1 MTMKALKYI
10 NILIVGIVIMSCDD
24 QIYPELNDAPEVVV
38 VDAWVNNKPEDQV
51 IKVTKTQPYFDNS
64 ESVGVTG
71 AEVYIV
77 DNEGTRFDFV
87 ESTNGAYVWSYSAE
101 AFGTVGNSYTLTVV
115 AEGNTYTSVSELNR
129 VPTVDSV
136 TFRCELETAFG
147 TEEEFYIGEFWSRDP
162 EGTGDTYWIKSF
174 KNEQYLAK
182 PSEINIAWDA
192 GFSAGGAIDGLIFI
206 PPIRDAVN
214 PFDEDPNE
222 EDSFLSP
229 YEDGDSLYV
238 EVHSITHAAHNF
250 LTQLSIQTDRPGGFA
265 ALFDTPLSNVP
276 TNIVNTTSDDLALG
290 FFCVSAVEG
299 NGKRLDISQVP
310 KEE

>member
-1 MTMKALKYI
+1 MKAFKYI
-10 NILIVGIVIMSCDD
+10 NTLILGIVFMSCDD
-24 QIYPELNDAPEVVV
+24 QIYPELNDAPEVIVI
-38 VDAWVNNKPEDQV
+38 DAWVNNKPENQI

-64 ESVGVTG
+64 ESVGVPG
-71 AEVYIV
+71 AEVYIT
-77 DNEGTRFDFV
+77 DNEGNRFDFA
-87 ESTNGAYVWSYSAE
+87 ESNNGAYVWLYTTE
-101 AFGTVGNSYTLTVV
+101 TFGTIGNTYTLTVN
-115 AEGNTYTSVSELNR
+115 AEGSTYTSTSKLNR

-136 TFRCELETAFG
+136 TFRYELETAFG
-147 TEEEFYIGEFWSRDP
+147 TEEEFYLGEFWSRDL
-162 EGTGDTYWIKSF
+162 EGAGDTYWIKSF
-174 KNEQYLAK
+174 KNGEYLAK
-182 PSEINIAWDA
+182 PQEINIAWDA

-238 EVHSITHAAHNF
+238 ELHSITHAAHDF
-250 LTQLSIQTDRPGGFA
+250 LSQLSIQTNRPGGFA

-276 TNIVNTTSDDLALG
+276 TNIVNTTSDGLALG
-290 FFCVSAVEG
+290 FFCLSAVEG